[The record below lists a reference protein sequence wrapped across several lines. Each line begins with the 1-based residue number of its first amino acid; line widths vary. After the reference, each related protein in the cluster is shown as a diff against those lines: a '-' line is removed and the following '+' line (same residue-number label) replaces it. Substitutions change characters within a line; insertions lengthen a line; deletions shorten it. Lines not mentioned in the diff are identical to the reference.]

1 MENAL
6 EKVISQ
12 PKNIIIFYIFNTVN
26 NDLNL
31 VYDENY
37 PTLTTKAL
45 NINDN
50 LKAISPYRVEDVM
63 LLFSS
68 TSNFDWGEINEGK
81 YIISQEI
88 KTGKINSGLC
98 AIHCKRC
105 YSSSENDC
113 YECFEG
119 YVLYYSGCRQ
129 RTGYYP
135 QIPESLNNY

>member
-68 TSNFDWGEINEGK
+68 TSNFDWG
-81 YIISQEI
+81 
-88 KTGKINSGLC
+88 
-98 AIHCKRC
+98 
-105 YSSSENDC
+105 
-113 YECFEG
+113 
-119 YVLYYSGCRQ
+119 
-129 RTGYYP
+129 
-135 QIPESLNNY
+135 

>member
-1 MENAL
+1 MFQTLIQLSNL
-6 EKVISQ
+6 LKL
-12 PKNIIIFYIFNTVN
+12 NIFYQTVN

-105 YSSSENDC
+105 YSSSDK
-113 YECFEG
+113 
-119 YVLYYSGCRQ
+119 
-129 RTGYYP
+129 
-135 QIPESLNNY
+135 